1 MSLFNGSK
9 AGYDRGFEDGKN
21 GKSKNPVPI
30 LEGFKQALKPQSYT
44 DTYLDGYNR
53 GWTDGNRKRNGI

>member
-44 DTYLDGYNR
+44 DTYLDGYEV
-53 GWTDGNRKRNGI
+53 GWK